1 MNPTENWTQLLRKVS
16 SSCSTSGTRSVAPVT
31 NPYDKWNIS
40 VVILYVSYLQ
50 TPEFTPPFLL
60 IGSVWFILFI
70 FYVVF
75 FVLFVFVLCLVDNVA
90 VSLDC

>member
-1 MNPTENWTQLLRKVS
+1 
-16 SSCSTSGTRSVAPVT
+16 
-31 NPYDKWNIS
+31 